1 MYRLSRFRCRRR
13 LTVREWWAY
22 FGSYGDDFFGDD
34 VGAGATGSL
43 DRD

>member
-1 MYRLSRFRCRRR
+1 MFRCSFFRSRPR

-34 VGAGATGSL
+34 VGAEATGSVGG
-43 DRD
+43 D